1 MGVVRVAMLSNRSL
15 LSAGVQ
21 RLLQGVDGLEL
32 TIVAADDP
40 EAAAK
45 LRELAPKVIVLD
57 SGDASLGEGVVTQML
72 EEHPRARVVTLN
84 LNHAG
89 IDVYRMRRVHQT
101 NVDGLLEA
109 IHGKRKQANN
119 RGRLG
124 SGGTAPESNGGGH
137 AATVTCG
144 DAAGCGGPDIKFH

>member
-1 MGVVRVAMLSNRSL
+1 MGVIRVAMLNSRSL
-15 LSAGVQ
+15 LAAGVQ

-45 LRELAPKVIVLD
+45 LRELAPRVIVLD
-57 SGDASLGEGVVTQML
+57 SGDSSLGEGVVTQML

-89 IDVYRMRRVHQT
+89 IDVYRMRRVQQT
-101 NVDGLLEA
+101 SVDGLLEA
-109 IHGKRKQANN
+109 IHGKKKQANSQ
-119 RGRLG
+119 GRHRSRDAGGLN
-124 SGGTAPESNGGGH
+124 SGGETMGR
-137 AATVTCG
+137 
-144 DAAGCGGPDIKFH
+144 